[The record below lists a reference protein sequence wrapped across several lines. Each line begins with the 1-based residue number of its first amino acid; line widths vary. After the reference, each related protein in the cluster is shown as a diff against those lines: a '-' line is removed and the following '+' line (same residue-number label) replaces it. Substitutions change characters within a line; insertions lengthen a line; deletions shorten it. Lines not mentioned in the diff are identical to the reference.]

1 MIGIYK
7 ITNPKG
13 KIYIG
18 QSINIEKRFYRYSII
33 SANVNKQTK
42 LYRSFLKYGVDNH
55 KFEIV
60 EQCGCHKLN
69 QKERHYQEFYN
80 CVNDGL
86 NCYYTSTNDKTGSPS
101 LETLKRMSE
110 AQKGN
115 QHWLGKK
122 HTKEAKDKISKAN
135 TGKKHSDIVNLSKG
149 RKGRISNRKG
159 IFSENHP
166 NSKKVFQCDLS
177 GNVIKIWPSIMDVVR
192 ELNYSAGNISSVCN
206 GRLKTYKKS
215 IWRF

>member
-1 MIGIYK
+1 MDK
-7 ITNPKG
+7 SK
-13 KIYIG
+13 
-18 QSINIEKRFYRYSII
+18 KRC
-33 SANVNKQTK
+33 
-42 LYRSFLKYGVDNH
+42 D
-55 KFEIV
+55 E
-60 EQCGCHKLN
+60 
-69 QKERHYQEFYN
+69 KERHYQEFYN

-115 QHWLGKK
+115 QNWLGKK
-122 HTKEAKDKISKAN
+122 HTDEAKDKISKSN
-135 TGKKHSDIVNLSKG
+135 TGRRYSDIVNLSKG

-166 NSKKVFQCDLS
+166 NSKKVFQCDLN
-177 GNVIKIWPSIMDVVR
+177 GNVIKVWPCIMDIVR